1 MVAGVAPATMA
12 AAAGGGVRWS
22 DGPEG
27 EEEGGG
33 VPEDGELTRS
43 AEGRSERGE
52 ELGNGGNGDR
62 CAVAGAGGTRTIPSV
77 VRPPGT
83 APSTRR
89 ERSSRRSW

>member
-1 MVAGVAPATMA
+1 MVTGVAPATMA

-33 VPEDGELTRS
+33 VPEDGVLTRS
-43 AEGRSERGE
+43 TEGRPERGE
-52 ELGNGGNGDR
+52 ELGNGNNGAR
-62 CAVAGAGGTRTIPSV
+62 CAAAVPGGTRTIPST

-83 APSTRR
+83 ASSMRR